1 MGVLERSKVECFPWK
16 FVKVRVHEHFYLFGK
31 RDEMLSNNSSSLHFD
46 SNFTNSLRD
55 LRNGGLGQRAWEML
69 LLSVG
74 KSKDVDKKGTTVSE
88 QFLKIRS
95 NEVIGRSET
104 IIGR

>member
-1 MGVLERSKVECFPWK
+1 M
-16 FVKVRVHEHFYLFGK
+16 KVRVHEHLYLLGK

-55 LRNGGLGQRAWEML
+55 LRNGGLGQRAWGML

-95 NEVIGRSET
+95 NEVNGRSET

>member
-1 MGVLERSKVECFPWK
+1 
-16 FVKVRVHEHFYLFGK
+16 
-31 RDEMLSNNSSSLHFD
+31 MLSNNSSSLHFD

-55 LRNGGLGQRAWEML
+55 LRNGGLGQRALGML

-74 KSKDVDKKGTTVSE
+74 KSKDVDKKGTTMSE